1 MAKPPRTKAAARR
14 VEVRRNL
21 PRESRFDPSV
31 LLERSEYFNA
41 MLIGLAFVLV
51 ITALLDWGQRHHY
64 LAESQVVTTTTLKR
78 VDYTIIDDEATEAS
92 REQARRNAPR
102 IYALNEPYLDRLRN
116 ALINLPKVVA
126 GKVSVATEISQE
138 IRETFELTDQGL
150 QVLQSASVDGEPTE
164 AWKEAV
170 LDLVDDQLTRRPLL
184 DSQEYQ
190 VYSTTLNRALMRDQ
204 QLEEPYQ
211 KEAVEIPEEPALL
224 FDTAQE
230 MVRAAGFSSNTIR
243 YVVARL
249 LHDVQPVLLYRPV
262 QTEQYRE
269 QRAAQVQNVTIE
281 HHAGEVLLARG
292 ARLDADDIVNVRN
305 ENDNYLAQA
314 GTFQIWLPRL
324 GLFGLVCLLTSF
336 IAIHIFNVYPRVI
349 QNTLRLVAMTV
360 LMAMLLA
367 ATGLAAARMPSLLT
381 TVGTASTLFFAMVIL
396 LAYDQRLA
404 LTLSAMQCA
413 LTTLLLQEDLGTC
426 ILMFGGCGTMIL
438 QLTEIRHRSTLMRA
452 ATITACVLGATWI
465 THGLLTV
472 PLVEGAAQQ
481 ILFRALAN
489 AAAAFGVGFVI
500 LGILPSIERLFD
512 ITTGTQAVELRDSK
526 QPLLREL
533 QQRAPG
539 TFNHSLTVSSD
550 RGGRRRDHRR
560 RCPPDLRRRALPR
573 HRQDEQARLLHRKP
587 GRRLQ
592 QTRQAQPRHVAPRHR
607 RAREG
612 RHGDGQGVRPPPTPP
627 PLHRVASRHH
637 ARRVLLPRRQGEGR
651 RRPTGNDARRDRVP
665 LPRSPSPA
673 PRKPPSSCSATA
685 SSPPPAPWP
694 TPTPA
699 RIEGLVRDLSQKRLT
714 DGQFDESDLSF
725 RELTLIE
732 DSMISRLCAIHHSR
746 ISYPSDRKD
755 EEKSSGEAQG
765 KTASA

>member
-500 LGILPSIERLFD
+500 LGLLPSIERLFD
-512 ITTGTQAVELRDSK
+512 ITTGMTLAELRDPK
-526 QPLLREL
+526 QPLLRQL
-533 QQRAPG
+533 QQKAPG
-539 TFNHSLTVSSD
+539 TYNHSLQIATIAEAAADAIGADSLLVYV
-550 RGGRRRDHRR
+550 G
-560 RCPPDLRRRALPR
+560 ALYHDIGKMNKPEYFVENQTDGFNR
-573 HRQDEQARLLHRKP
+573 HARLRPSMSQLVIV
-587 GRRLQ
+587 G
-592 QTRQAQPRHVAPRHR
+592 HVKDGIEL
-607 RAREG
+607 AREYG
-612 RHGDGQGVRPPPTPP
+612 
-627 PLHRVASRHH
+627 
-637 ARRVLLPRRQGEGR
+637 
-651 RRPTGNDARRDRVP
+651 
-665 LPRSPSPA
+665 LPRSIQHFIESHHGTTLIAYFYHAAKTEAEADEKMSVEESTFRYPG
-673 PRKPPSSCSATA
+673 PRPRTKEAAILMLADAVESATRA
-685 SSPPPAPWP
+685 MTDPNPS
-694 TPTPA
+694 